1 MKKKSIIIGI
11 FLLIVV
17 SFSSLVWKENIS
29 LTDEVLPTELAIF
42 LEDQET
48 NVIPSKES
56 GYYFD
61 RTKSSC
67 NNGSIE
73 WDSVNWNPNIKVNND
88 ATTRTKCNLVFMKV
102 YNEGILNGTD
112 PVIKDELIPV
122 KIEENG
128 TVKKADLKSKWYEYA
143 NKEWANAVIT
153 RNSYDVLNN
162 DGKVHGATKETD
174 YVSLDGV
181 DDYIDLGL
189 ANYDFGNKFT
199 FIIKV
204 KNNADTY
211 SQFFNNYEGGGVG
224 FYSFENSNGAYGFNF
239 YNSATNTY
247 VGIESSKQFLNK
259 WVTLLA
265 SYDGQTLKLY
275 INGTLEAEKVIVG
288 SVKPSIMPFYLGAN
302 PEVSGN
308 HSNYSNI
315 DIKQVAM
322 FDRVLS
328 NEEINHMS
336 DGIKIADN
344 TGLVSYIDFT
354 NKTNYEANEVI
365 PEDIIESY
373 FTWIP
378 RYRYQIFDDGNY
390 PTRTSDTSGL
400 DNNAVQTIQVVF
412 ESKDTPVSNGS
423 TVGSWLTHPA
433 FTAFNSNGMWV
444 GKFETSK
451 FSGSD
456 NARNG
461 EAVQIK
467 PNASSWR
474 NIQVSNA
481 FYTSYDYK
489 RNLDSH
495 MMKNMEWGAVA
506 YLQHSIYGSRESVRM
521 NNNSSYI
528 TGYAANNEPT
538 CGYTG
543 TNETCN
549 KYCDDGTCNQP
560 YNTSVGYTASTTR
573 NVSGIYDMAGGS
585 WEYVMGV
592 MLDEAGNPVSGR
604 NNLYNS
610 GFNGT
615 LTCPTCDTAS
625 GNDSSITNITNG
637 YEWPEVKYYDTYSYQ
652 NNDEHY
658 ERRILGDATGETGSF
673 GTTRYLAES
682 RVVNSWYNDEAYF
695 VCSAIPWFVRGAAP
709 TYGVYTGIFTFS
721 NHYGAP
727 WDHLSFRVVLTP

>member
-1 MKKKSIIIGI
+1 M
-11 FLLIVV
+11 FLLIIV
-17 SFSSLVWKENIS
+17 SFGSLVWKENIS

-48 NVIPSKES
+48 NAIPSKES

-73 WDSVNWNPNIKVNND
+73 WDSINWNPNIKVNSN
-88 ATTRTKCNLVFMKV
+88 ATTRTKCNLVFTTT

-128 TVKKADLKSKWYEYA
+128 TVRKADLKSKWYEYA
-143 NKEWANAVIT
+143 NQNWANVVLT

-162 DGKVHGATKETD
+162 NGKVYGATKDTG
-174 YVSLDGV
+174 YVTFDGV

-189 ANYDFGNKFT
+189 ENYDFGSSITFGVNARINENEKFKYLIANVEGAGFALEIANSEVYANIFVDGAYRRT
-199 FIIKV
+199 PRVHMDTNVFYNISATYDGHTLKLFINGELKTSLEISGTIAVSPMPVIFAGNPNELAVSEKSNISIKQAVIYNRALDDTEV
-204 KNNADTY
+204 KNN
-211 SQFFNNYEGGGVG
+211 
-224 FYSFENSNGAYGFNF
+224 
-239 YNSATNTY
+239 
-247 VGIESSKQFLNK
+247 
-259 WVTLLA
+259 
-265 SYDGQTLKLY
+265 
-275 INGTLEAEKVIVG
+275 
-288 SVKPSIMPFYLGAN
+288 
-302 PEVSGN
+302 
-308 HSNYSNI
+308 
-315 DIKQVAM
+315 
-322 FDRVLS
+322 
-328 NEEINHMS
+328 MS
-336 DGIKIADN
+336 DEIKITDN
-344 TGLVSYIDFT
+344 TGLLTYVDFT
-354 NKTNYEANEVI
+354 NKTNYEANEII

-378 RYRYQIFDDGNY
+378 RYKYQIFDDGNY

-400 DNNAVQTIQVVF
+400 DNNAVQTIDVIF
-412 ESKDTPVSNGS
+412 EANDTPVSTGS

-433 FTAFNSNGMWV
+433 FTSFNSNGMWV

-451 FSGSD
+451 SSGSD

-467 PNASSWR
+467 PNVTSWR
-474 NIQVSNA
+474 SIQVANA

-495 MMKNMEWGAVA
+495 MMKNTEWGAVA
-506 YLQHSIYGSRESVRM
+506 YLQHSAYGSRESVRI

-538 CGYTG
+538 CGNTG

-549 KYCDDGTCNQP
+549 KYCNDGTCNVAYP
-560 YNTSVGYTASTTR
+560 NNPTNGSASTTR
-573 NVSGIYDMAGGS
+573 NISGIYDMSGGA
-585 WEYVMGV
+585 WEHVMGV
-592 MLDEAGNPVSGR
+592 MLDETGNPVSGR
-604 NNLYNS
+604 NNKYNS

-625 GNDSSITNITNG
+625 GNDSAITNITNG
-637 YEWPEVKYYDTYSYQ
+637 YEWPETKYYDTYAYQ
-652 NNDEHY
+652 LNNDLHY
-658 ERRILGDATGETGSF
+658 ERRILGDATGETGPF
-673 GTTRYLAES
+673 GIATYLTK
-682 RVVNSWYNDEAYF
+682 NHPIGSWYADFAYF
-695 VCSAIPWFVRGAAP
+695 VHSGGPWFGRGGDN
-709 TYGVYTGIFTFS
+709 TYGLDAGMFDFDHGSGHAFNSTG
-721 NHYGAP
+721 
-727 WDHLSFRVVLTP
+727 FRIVLTP